1 MRQPVLFILS
11 FLFFA
16 LIVGFNLYSSYH
28 HYGELVYPL
37 DDAYIH
43 MAISKNLEA
52 HGVWGMT
59 RFAFSSTSSSILYT
73 LVLALS
79 FALVGVHVWL
89 PLLINGIAAAVL
101 LWFASGIAAR
111 RVGGIAALLLS
122 LAFVILVPVSG
133 MVMLGMEHSL
143 QILFCCAFAWQ
154 SFRQWNGETV
164 PSALYLLT
172 AFLAVATRYEAAFL
186 IAIAGGIWLLV
197 FKNWKMVISLAVA
210 AALPILLFGV
220 YAMSQGGFFVPNS
233 LLAKSNYVNGGL
245 VGFVTEVSKKI
256 LFNSLLASLI
266 LLPFAYWVI
275 ARFSKP
281 LNNPANSRHWLWLL
295 IGVTAIV
302 HQVFASFGWM
312 FRYEAY
318 LIALVFAGVAASWN
332 EWKLFLAEG
341 NLLRRLVLGLFSLM
355 FLLPI
360 LTRVQIPSFTN
371 RATRDIHDQ
380 QLQMARF
387 VQSAFPQSGIAMNDI
402 GTTCFYNNDI
412 RLFDMEGLGT
422 IEILKMKKN
431 FDSSFLT
438 NYVNTHQIDIGIFYP
453 HLYKGKIPSGWEQVG
468 SWEIPERFVAAGNEV
483 GFFVINPAVRER
495 MIEALKNYRTKLPAT
510 VRQKGLYLEN

>member
-1 MRQPVLFILS
+1 MRQPVLFLIS

-16 LIVGFNLYSSYH
+16 LIVGFNVYSSYQ

-59 RFAFSSTSSSILYT
+59 RFVFSSTSSSILYT
-73 LVLALS
+73 LLLALS

-89 PLLINGIAAAVL
+89 PLLINAIAATIL
-101 LWFASGIAAR
+101 LWYASKIAAR
-111 RVGGIAALLLS
+111 RVGGVAAVLIC
-122 LAFVILVPVSG
+122 LAFVILVPIAG
-133 MVMLGMEHSL
+133 MAMLGMEHSL

-154 SFRQWNGETV
+154 SFRQWNGEKV
-164 PSALYLLT
+164 SFVLYGLT
-172 AFLAVATRYEAAFL
+172 AFLAVATRYESAFL
-186 IAIAGGIWLLV
+186 IALAGGVWLLV
-197 FKNWKMVISLAVA
+197 FKNWKMVLFLAVS
-210 AALPILLFGV
+210 AALPILFFGI
-220 YAMSQGGFFVPNS
+220 YAVSQGGFFVPNS

-245 VGFVTEVSKKI
+245 MGFVTEVSKKI
-256 LFNSLLASLI
+256 LFNSLLASLL
-266 LLPFAYWVI
+266 LLPFGYWVI
-275 ARFSKP
+275 ARLSKP
-281 LNNPANSRHWLWLL
+281 FTSPANSRHWLWLL

-318 LIALVFAGVAASWN
+318 LIALVFTGLAASWN
-332 EWKLFLAEG
+332 EWRVFFTEG
-341 NLLRRLVLGLFSLM
+341 NLLRKLVLGLFSLV

-371 RATRDIHDQ
+371 RAARDIHDQ

-387 VQSAFPQSGIAMNDI
+387 VQSAFPQAGIAMNDI
-402 GTTCFYNNDI
+402 GTTCFYNDDI

-422 IEILKMKKN
+422 IEILKVKKN
-431 FDSSFLT
+431 FDSSFLS
-438 NYVNTHQIDIGIFYP
+438 NYVRTHGIDIGIFYP
-453 HLYKGKIPSGWEQVG
+453 HLYKGKIPSNWEQVG

-495 MIEALKNYRTKLPAT
+495 MVKALKDYRPKLPPA
-510 VRQKGLYLEN
+510 VKQKGIYLSQ